1 MRALRVAV
9 SGAILGAGGVLDAVV
24 VALLVHLDE
33 VDRAV
38 QATPQVTHI
47 HIESELAVLQLEHL
61 VRVLAVHDIQARAKV
76 RRVVPLGHE
85 VQRHAVSATGGVD
98 AVGLLVVR
106 AVDPA
111 LHRALRRVRA
121 RSGTPSVIVHV
132 AVLTILVHPPP
143 VGVDHHRGLLR
154 LAAAGGAV
162 RLHPHLRVRLLLHP
176 AHLLRCSEAQGGHAQ
191 QRPHHRHAVQSGLE
205 ARGARN
211 PAVT

>member
-106 AVDPA
+106 AFDPA
-111 LHRALRRVRA
+111 LLRALRRVGA
-121 RSGTPSVIVHV
+121 RRRIPCVIIHIT
-132 AVLTILVHPPP
+132 VLAIFVHPTP
-143 VGVDHHRGLLR
+143 VGVDHHGGLLP
-154 LAAAGGAV
+154 LASAGGAV
-162 RLHPHLRVRLLLHP
+162 RLHPHFGVRLLLHR
-176 AHLLRCSEAQGGHAQ
+176 AHLLCRSEAQGGYAQ